1 MSPANRTAT
10 GPASILLVDDDKEQ
24 LGLYVE
30 ALSPHFETVT
40 ATNTREAALFLQ
52 TRIFKVIVCDYSM
65 PGGDG
70 LSFLVAAG
78 EKYPNTQRIFVTGYM
93 QPDILLRNLN
103 ETALYRFLL
112 KPVSLPELVKTV
124 QDAARQYDQAAVN
137 G

>member
-1 MSPANRTAT
+1 MPSPSSAAS
-10 GPASILLVDDDKEQ
+10 GPPTILLVDDDIQQ
-24 LGLYVE
+24 LALYVD
-30 ALSPHFETVT
+30 ALAPFFQT
-40 ATNTREAALFLQ
+40 ATAASTREALLLLQ
-52 TRIFKVIVCDYSM
+52 EKVFKVIVCDYSM

-93 QPDILLRNLN
+93 RPDMLMRNLN

-112 KPVSLPELVKTV
+112 KPVTLPELVKTV
-124 QDAARQYDQAAVN
+124 QDAARQYDQVVKK